1 MTTRADVDADTT
13 LYVIGDIHG
22 RLDLLDVMIEKI
34 KRDVEA
40 HGSRK
45 CMTVTLGDYVDRG
58 PASKGVIDRLVGNPF
73 PTSYVPLKG
82 NHEELFEEFLKNPS
96 SMDRW
101 RKLGG
106 IETLHSYA
114 VPIEQLM
121 VGRNFDEAANALRS
135 VLPPEHRSFLS
146 SLKTWTTF
154 GNFFM
159 CHAGVRPGTP
169 LDQQADEDLLW
180 IRQEFLGSTMDFGKV
195 VVHGHTPTDFP
206 EILPN
211 RINIDTGAYLTGRLT
226 CLVVEQNGRR
236 FLLTG

>member
-1 MTTRADVDADTT
+1 
-13 LYVIGDIHG
+13 
-22 RLDLLDVMIEKI
+22 LDLLDVMIEKI
-34 KRDVEA
+34 ARDVEA
-40 HGSRK
+40 HGFRK

-121 VGRNFDEAANALRS
+121 VGRNFAEAANALRS

-226 CLVVEQNGRR
+226 CLVVEQNCRR
-236 FLLTG
+236 FLLTD

>member
-1 MTTRADVDADTT
+1 MTTGADMQADTT

-40 HGSRK
+40 HRFRK
-45 CMTVTLGDYVDRG
+45 CMTVTLGDYIDRG

-121 VGRNFDEAANALRS
+121 VGRNFAEAANAPR
-135 VLPPEHRSFLS
+135 
-146 SLKTWTTF
+146 TTRWPATVRAAACRKSRM
-154 GNFFM
+154 G
-159 CHAGVRPGTP
+159 GVT
-169 LDQQADEDLLW
+169 
-180 IRQEFLGSTMDFGKV
+180 
-195 VVHGHTPTDFP
+195 
-206 EILPN
+206 
-211 RINIDTGAYLTGRLT
+211 
-226 CLVVEQNGRR
+226 
-236 FLLTG
+236 